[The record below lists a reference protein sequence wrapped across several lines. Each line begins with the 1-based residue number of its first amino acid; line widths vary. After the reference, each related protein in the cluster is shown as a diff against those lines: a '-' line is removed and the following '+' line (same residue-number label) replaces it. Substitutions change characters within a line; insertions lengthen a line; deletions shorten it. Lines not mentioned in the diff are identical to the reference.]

1 MQIKINAKIAEIP
14 QNSSV
19 QDLLMDRKLAG
30 NSVIVVLNE
39 EIVHRE
45 KWASLKFTPGDS
57 LEIIH
62 MIGGG

>member
-1 MQIKINAKIAEIP
+1 MQIKINAAPAEIP
-14 QNSSV
+14 QDSSL
-19 QDLLMDRKLAG
+19 QDLLLNRKMAG
-30 NSVIVVLNE
+30 NSVIVVLND

-45 KWASLKFTPGDS
+45 KWAGLKFSPGDS